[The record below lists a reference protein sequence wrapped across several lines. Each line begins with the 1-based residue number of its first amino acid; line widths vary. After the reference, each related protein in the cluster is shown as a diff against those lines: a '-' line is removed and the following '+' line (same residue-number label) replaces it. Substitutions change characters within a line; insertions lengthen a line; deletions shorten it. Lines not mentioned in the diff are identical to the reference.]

1 MNGNRHATGYLTR
14 GLGATKWVVII
25 LALALLHV
33 LPWTIP
39 TYFTHMMIMIFIF
52 TIMGQGWNVLGGYV
66 GQFSFG
72 HALFFGIGAYT
83 STLLFLHLSLSPWFG
98 IIIAST
104 VSIAVGLFVGLLSFR
119 YGLRGPFF
127 ALIMLAFAEIFHIT
141 FTTWEAV
148 GGSLGLLIP
157 LSGNAPFLMQ
167 FSSKIPFY
175 YISLWFMVGALYV
188 VWRFEKSRTGL
199 YFLAVREDKD
209 AAEAL
214 GVNTFKSQ
222 MVAMAIS
229 AGMTAV
235 GGTIYAQYLL
245 YIDPDI
251 TFGVINSVEIMIRP
265 IIGGPGTVLGPLLGS
280 VVLTPLSEFTREV
293 FQAYSGVYLMIYG
306 VVLVVV
312 IMFLPG
318 GITGFAAGMF
328 RKFAHA
334 KRNRTR

>member
-1 MNGNRHATGYLTR
+1 MNENKHAAGYLAR
-14 GLGATKWVVII
+14 GLGTKKWFVII

-39 TYFTHMMIMIFIF
+39 SHFIHMMIMIFIF

-83 STLLFLHLSLSPWFG
+83 STLLFLHLGLSPWFG
-98 IIIAST
+98 IIIACMA
-104 VSIAVGLFVGLLSFR
+104 SIAVGLFVGLLSFR
-119 YGLRGPFF
+119 YGLSGPFF

-141 FTTWEAV
+141 FITWKAV

-157 LSGNAPFLMQ
+157 SSGNAPLFMQ
-167 FSSKIPFY
+167 FTDKIPFY
-175 YISLWFMVGALYV
+175 YISLWFMAAALYV

-199 YFLAVREDKD
+199 YFMAVREDKD

-214 GVNTFKSQ
+214 GINTFKSQ
-222 MVAMAIS
+222 MIAMAIS
-229 AGMTAV
+229 AGMTAI

-251 TFGVINSVEIMIRP
+251 TFGSINSVEIMIRP

-306 VVLVVV
+306 IVLVVV
-312 IMFLPG
+312 IMFLPD
-318 GITGFAAGMF
+318 GIIGFANRMF
-328 RKFAHA
+328 EKF
-334 KRNRTR
+334 RTH